1 MNEQRVICVLRLF
14 GQNANVFV
22 FTHLL
27 CSTCAV
33 VMALCSVLIL
43 RGVCRGVCVFFSC
56 AWLTVCVPSN
66 VRVSKQDTGES
77 IHLGCRAQFAV
88 AAQ

>member
-43 RGVCRGVCVFFSC
+43 RGVCRGVCILFMCLADGVCTFKC
-56 AWLTVCVPSN
+56 AC
-66 VRVSKQDTGES
+66 E
-77 IHLGCRAQFAV
+77 
-88 AAQ
+88 

>member
-33 VMALCSVLIL
+33 VMALCSVCLQ
-43 RGVCRGVCVFFSC
+43 GCVYSFMC
-56 AWLTVCVPSN
+56 LAWLTVCVPSN

>member
-1 MNEQRVICVLRLF
+1 MIKGVRLDKRNNLAMNEQRVICVLRLF

-43 RGVCRGVCVFFSC
+43 RGVCRGVCILSC
-56 AWLTVCVPSN
+56 AWP
-66 VRVSKQDTGES
+66 G
-77 IHLGCRAQFAV
+77 
-88 AAQ
+88 